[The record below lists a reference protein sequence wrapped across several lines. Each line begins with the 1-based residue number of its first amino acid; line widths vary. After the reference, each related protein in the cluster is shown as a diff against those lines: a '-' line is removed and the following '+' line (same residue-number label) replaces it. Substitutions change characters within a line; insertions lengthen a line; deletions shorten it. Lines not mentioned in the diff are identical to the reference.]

1 MNGLTVVFLFLS
13 FAIRVYVLQL
23 FTVFWLFVLFCEVT
37 TSALNL

>member
-23 FTVFWLFVLFCEVT
+23 FTV
-37 TSALNL
+37 